1 MRQPGYAWS
10 VFSVYDNIV
19 PSVHGELREWSFVD
33 REVNINRPCDLMRYF
48 PYCRKGWLHKCVVA
62 YLLDRGKIQWEH
74 IKFSFQPTTLLP
86 ADAFKNPIDT
96 IVEAWMRIPEARAHS
111 SQPDLAKLS
120 VNAAIG
126 AMCCRDEAVQYMVTS
141 SLEPE
146 DVDLNGVHSTSTPIG
161 DGEYCWDYIRVKK
174 LLMLDSVRPIWEQ
187 IMNIE
192 YLRLAQLRDL
202 ICEVVP
208 QKAIRQ
214 CRTDCWL
221 VSTSKKKVEEF
232 KRHLKD

>member
-1 MRQPGYAWS
+1 MRLGDVEVDHIIPASVGGDQLQILCAECHKFKSIAENECHRRWSPFTSTFNAAAHQAFASAEVPRTPPVNIICGEINQKEAQIGIDLRRSRANAMRQPGYAWS

-96 IVEAWMRIPEARAHS
+96 IVEAQFMVRRVPTRTPRAPVS
-111 SQPDLAKLS
+111 
-120 VNAAIG
+120 I
-126 AMCCRDEAVQYMVTS
+126 TS
-141 SLEPE
+141 SFRPLC
-146 DVDLNGVHSTSTPIG
+146 STAPL
-161 DGEYCWDYIRVKK
+161 C
-174 LLMLDSVRPIWEQ
+174 
-187 IMNIE
+187 
-192 YLRLAQLRDL
+192 LACLTR
-202 ICEVVP
+202 
-208 QKAIRQ
+208 
-214 CRTDCWL
+214 
-221 VSTSKKKVEEF
+221 
-232 KRHLKD
+232 